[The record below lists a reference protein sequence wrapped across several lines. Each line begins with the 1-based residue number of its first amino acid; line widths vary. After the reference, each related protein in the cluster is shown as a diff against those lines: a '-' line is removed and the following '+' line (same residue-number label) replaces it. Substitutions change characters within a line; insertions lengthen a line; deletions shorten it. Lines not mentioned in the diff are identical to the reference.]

1 MAAVQ
6 RLPQQRRASSQR
18 RATCHGVERQ
28 PLACLRLGAGVGGFH
43 ALCRAVAVAQDVL
56 ADRAD
61 ARWADSLFCAVQHPR
76 RPFDAGLGLRALVC
90 LL

>member
-1 MAAVQ
+1 MVAVQ

-18 RATCHGVERQ
+18 RAACHGLERQ
-28 PLACLRLGAGVGGFH
+28 PLACLRLGAGVGGLH
-43 ALCRAVAVAQDVL
+43 ALCHAFAVAQDVL

-61 ARWADSLFCAVQHPR
+61 ARWADSLLCAVQHPR
-76 RPFDAGLGLRALVC
+76 GPFDAGLGLRPLVC

>member
-28 PLACLRLGAGVGGFH
+28 PLACLRLGARAGGFH
-43 ALCRAVAVAQDVL
+43 ALCRAFAVAQDVL

-61 ARWADSLFCAVQHPR
+61 ARWADSLLCAVQHPR
-76 RPFDAGLGLRALVC
+76 RPFDAGLGLRVLVC
-90 LL
+90 LP

>member
-28 PLACLRLGAGVGGFH
+28 PLACLRLGARAGGFH

-61 ARWADSLFCAVQHPR
+61 ARWADSLLCAVQHPR
-76 RPFDAGLGLRALVC
+76 RPFDAGLGLRVLVC
-90 LL
+90 LP